1 MSTRVPIDFLLTGGI
16 PGDGTPRGV
25 SFPDPVDVA
34 VEIAGCRY
42 LALGRL
48 VELKLASGLSAPDR
62 LQDFADVIQL
72 IRKNTLGEHF
82 ADQLHPYVQ
91 PKYRE
96 LWGYAQRPS
105 DLPE

>member
-1 MSTRVPIDFLLTGGI
+1 V
-16 PGDGTPRGV
+16 
-25 SFPDPVDVA
+25 
-34 VEIAGCRY
+34 
-42 LALGRL
+42 LARL

-62 LQDFADVIQL
+62 PRDFADVIQL
-72 IRKNTLGEHF
+72 IRKNSLGEHF

-91 PKYRE
+91 PKFRE